1 MSGAASLPRERRYV
15 VSLVVSI
22 AAGVAIRIYLAFAA
36 QGKSW
41 SDSAIIALM
50 AMHELRGKFYA
61 FYWGQSYMG
70 SIESLG
76 VAPFFAL
83 FGVSD
88 VSLSMGLLPWY
99 VLFAVALY
107 GVTRRC
113 GGPLA
118 GAISAWLLA
127 FAPPYVQYQQIMPR
141 GDYPETLAFGTLLLW
156 LTLRITHAE
165 NGVRQLFCEKKKLSD
180 PIFYRLHLL
189 AIGFVAGLAFWT
201 NWLAFPYFAVVA
213 IYLLLHDP
221 KLPFRAVALSML
233 AFFFFGS
240 LPFWVYNVREGF
252 PTFSFVADVQSAES
266 RRVALRYAFQ
276 GAIPELL
283 GFRDL
288 NERFTF
294 GWAGRIL
301 TLIAA
306 AGGVAMLFGV
316 WRSWLALL
324 RGRLRETHPVVALL
338 LLGVVM
344 VAIYSVGLPG
354 RFHVPRYL
362 LPLVTSTFA
371 LGGLAIA
378 WVARRSQGLAAA
390 TLLGLLGFY
399 GVQIVEL
406 HDAFLSSKQRPGV
419 EGPVD
424 RLADYLV
431 RAGIRYGY
439 ADYGDATIATYL
451 TRERVV
457 LTDYNGARYPLDEV
471 DFRDPAIIVRDGTPA
486 ADETLAALDAK
497 FSVKEI
503 PGYRIYWPIHYD
515 GEGRVPLSRRGWSVS
530 ASPFPYDAERAI
542 DGDRWTYW
550 SAPVNVEPAVFTVDL
565 GSAQMVSGVFFDGGE
580 RGADPWV
587 RLRIEAS
594 VDGARWNLVK
604 DAAWGLPVYFEPNGQ
619 VTTVPRNTQT
629 VLFPPR
635 TARALRL
642 TILEHR
648 FEFNWSIGELAVL
661 GPAEGDAALHLP
673 EFADPMSPSLLERR
687 LRSQSQREPQTNAPL
702 VELRRL
708 YQSLGE
714 TDKLSEV
721 VRTEA
726 ERFRPQQRLDWRF
739 GRDLTL
745 LGIDWRAPGS
755 RRLEITYY
763 WQARRTMDTDYA
775 AYLHL
780 RRQGIQLQD
789 DYLPGA
795 PHTTRAWHAGEIV
808 RETRLITVPQ
818 DAADGSYSAEVGLWV
833 PGNQRHVRLGTFGWW
848 GPRTRT
854 LLELEVRAEGLT
866 VTRIGS

>member
-1 MSGAASLPRERRYV
+1 VSGPGSVSSERRYV

-22 AAGVAIRIYLAFAA
+22 AAGVAIRVYLAFAA

-88 VSLSMGLLPWY
+88 VALSMGLLPWY
-99 VLFAVALY
+99 VLFAIALY
-107 GVTRRC
+107 GVTRHC

-118 GAISAWLLA
+118 GAICAWLLA

-156 LTLRITHAE
+156 LTLRVTHGALAAPAI
-165 NGVRQLFCEKKKLSD
+165 R
-180 PIFYRLHLL
+180 RHLL
-189 AIGFVAGLAFWT
+189 TIAFVAGLAFWT

-221 KLPFRAVALSML
+221 KLPLRSVAFSML
-233 AFFFFGS
+233 AFFFLGS
-240 LPFWVYNVREGF
+240 LPFWVYNLREGF

-266 RRVALRYAFQ
+266 RRVALQYALR

-288 NERFTF
+288 NGQFAF
-294 GWAGRIL
+294 GWPGRLL
-301 TLIAA
+301 TAIAA
-306 AGGVAMLFGV
+306 VAAVALLFGL

-324 RGRLRETHPVVALL
+324 RGRLRETHPMIALL
-338 LLGVVM
+338 LLGVAM

-378 WVARRSQGLAAA
+378 WLARRSQVLATA
-390 TLLGLLGFY
+390 TLLGLLAFY

-406 HDAFLSSKQRPGV
+406 HDGFLSSKERPGV

-424 RLADYLV
+424 RLVDYLV
-431 RAGIRYGY
+431 RAGIRHGY

-451 TRERVV
+451 ARERVV
-457 LTDYNGARYPLDEV
+457 LTDYNGARYPLEEV

-497 FSVKEI
+497 FSVRQI
-503 PGYRIYWPIHYD
+503 PGYRIYWPIDYD
-515 GEGRVPLSRRGWSVS
+515 GVGRAPLPRRGWSVS
-530 ASPFPYDAERAI
+530 ATPFPADAGRAV

-550 SAPVNVEPAVFTVDL
+550 SAPANGEPAVFTVDL
-565 GSAQMVSGVFFDGGE
+565 GAEQTVSGVFFDVGD
-580 RGADPWV
+580 RGSDAFV

-594 VDGARWNLVK
+594 GDGARWTLVK

-642 TILEHR
+642 TILENR
-648 FEFNWSIGELAVL
+648 FDFNWSIGELAVL
-661 GPAEGDAALHLP
+661 GPAKATAALRLP

-687 LRSQSQREPQTNAPL
+687 LRSQIEREPQTNAPL

-714 TDKLSEV
+714 TDKLSEI
-721 VRTEA
+721 VRIEA

-745 LGIDWRAPGS
+745 LGIDWHVPGS

-780 RRQGIQLQD
+780 RREGSQLQD

-833 PGNQRHVRLGTFGWW
+833 PGNQRHVRLGTFAWW

-854 LLELEVRAEGLT
+854 LLELEVHAEGLT